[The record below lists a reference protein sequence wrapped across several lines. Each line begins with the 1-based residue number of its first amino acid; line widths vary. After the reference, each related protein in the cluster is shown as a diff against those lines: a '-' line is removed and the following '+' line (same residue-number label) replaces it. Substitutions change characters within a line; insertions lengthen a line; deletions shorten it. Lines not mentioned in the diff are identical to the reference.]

1 MTIENLR
8 YPIGEFTVPRE
19 VSQTQRDAHL
29 DNLSQLPQRVMRTI
43 EGLSETQLNTPYRP
57 GGWRVRQVVHHLPDS
72 HLNSYTRFKLALSE
86 DNPTIRPYDEA
97 QWAELGDS
105 DAPVEVSLAL
115 LDALHQRWVIL
126 LRTLSER
133 EWQRTFNHPES
144 GETLTLAQNLAQ
156 YAWHGEHHLAQI
168 TSLRERE
175 GW

>member
-1 MTIENLR
+1 MAEDLR

-29 DNLSQLPQRVMRTI
+29 DDLSQLPVKLRHVI
-43 EGLSETQLNTPYRP
+43 ESLSETQLNTPYRP

-72 HLNSYTRFKLALSE
+72 HLNSYTRFKLALTE

-115 LDALHQRWVIL
+115 LEALHQRWVIL
-126 LRTLSER
+126 LRTLAER
-133 EWQRTFNHPES
+133 DWQRTFNHPES
-144 GETLTLAQNLAQ
+144 YETLTLAQNLAY

-175 GW
+175 GWW

>member
-1 MTIENLR
+1 MAEDLR
-8 YPIGEFTVPRE
+8 YPIGAFTLPRE
-19 VSQTQRDAHL
+19 VERTQREVYID
-29 DNLSQLPQRVMRTI
+29 DLSQLPMRLRNAVET
-43 EGLSETQLNTPYRP
+43 LSDAQLDTPYRP

-72 HLNSYTRFKLALSE
+72 HLNSYTRFKLALTE
-86 DNPTIRPYDEA
+86 DNPTIRPYEEA
-97 QWAELGDS
+97 KWAELGDS

-126 LRTLSER
+126 LRTLAER
-133 EWQRTFNHPES
+133 DWQRTFNHPES
-144 GETLTLAQNLAQ
+144 SETLTLAQSLAQ